1 LLGAYAL
8 IQKYFVHPR
17 EPQNQNLIQNKPAT
31 PSRGPS
37 VGTKISIPGVE
48 LNQNGK
54 TLLLVI
60 STKCRFC
67 KESAGFYQKIV
78 QEAQSIKD
86 LRVIALLPQSVA
98 ESEKYLKE
106 MSIAI
111 KEVRQSGAATVG
123 ASAFPTL
130 ILMDSSGTVKNAWL
144 GKLPVE
150 KEAQV
155 LEQLKM

>member
-1 LLGAYAL
+1 MSNKESQMLANAGKKIEICANIGIVLVTLLGAYAL

-86 LRVIALLPQSVA
+86 L
-98 ESEKYLKE
+98 
-106 MSIAI
+106 
-111 KEVRQSGAATVG
+111 
-123 ASAFPTL
+123 
-130 ILMDSSGTVKNAWL
+130 
-144 GKLPVE
+144 
-150 KEAQV
+150 
-155 LEQLKM
+155 